1 MIPEI
6 RLKRKRS
13 ARDGTPNWYEV
24 MVAELVS
31 WRHNTPGKS
40 REKWHEDPRKTMENH
55 GKMAFKAEI
64 LVDLACG
71 NGYS

>member
-1 MIPEI
+1 MFPPPCIAPATGRSMIPEI

-31 WRHNTPGKS
+31 WRQHLENPGKNGMRS
-40 REKWHEDPRKTMENH
+40 QKNH
-55 GKMAFKAEI
+55 GKTMGKWH
-64 LVDLACG
+64 
-71 NGYS
+71 